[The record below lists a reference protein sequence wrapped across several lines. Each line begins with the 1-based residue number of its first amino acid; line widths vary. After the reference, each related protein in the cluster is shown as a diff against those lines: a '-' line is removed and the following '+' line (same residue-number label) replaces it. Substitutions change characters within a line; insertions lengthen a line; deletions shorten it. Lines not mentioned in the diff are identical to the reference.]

1 MGKISFAPQKI
12 VSSYT
17 RNISVFFGGSE
28 CINRAILSK
37 ELSFV
42 QISIKGCFPT
52 NWNMSHV
59 STLQK

>member
-12 VSSYT
+12 AIYT

-28 CINRAILSK
+28 CINRAILSE
-37 ELSFV
+37 ELSFE
-42 QISIKGCFPT
+42 QTNIKGCFHT
-52 NWNMSHV
+52 NWNMSYV